1 MRRSWNVSNKRLG
14 KGLKALIQPY
24 SAEKIPEHHGVD
36 KISIRSIK
44 PNPYQP
50 RQKFDKTSLEE
61 LTASIKEKGIL
72 TPITVRK
79 VGNQFILIAG
89 ERRLRAS
96 KKSGLKKIPA
106 YIINVAD
113 DAEMVEMALIENIQR
128 ENLNP
133 IEEAEAYNYLNNRF
147 KLTQRKIAKSV
158 GKKRVTIS
166 NSLRL
171 LTLPREIKESI
182 RNGRLSAGHGRAI
195 LMMKTHNSMIGL
207 WKKIIKGKMSVRAA
221 EDWAKERTLKKLE
234 LKKKVI
240 RKVSPQIKRL
250 EDELISILG
259 TKVRIIYKKG
269 SGSIEVSYFSDDDLE
284 RITEMIRSLE

>member
-1 MRRSWNVSNKRLG
+1 MSNKRLG
-14 KGLKALIQPY
+14 KGLEALIQPY
-24 SAEKIPEHHGVD
+24 SAEKIPDHHGVD

-44 PNPYQP
+44 PNPHQP
-50 RQKFDKTSLEE
+50 RQKFDETSLEE

-72 TPITVRK
+72 TPITVQK
-79 VGNQFILIAG
+79 KGNQFILIAG

-96 KKSGLKKIPA
+96 KKAGLKKIPV
-106 YIINVAD
+106 YIIDVAD
-113 DAEMVEMALIENIQR
+113 DAEMIEMALIENIQR

-133 IEEAEAYNYLNNRF
+133 IEEAEAYIYLNNRF
-147 KLTQRKIAKSV
+147 KLSQEKIAKSV
-158 GKKRVTIS
+158 GKKRATIS

-195 LMMKTHNSMIGL
+195 LMMKTRNSMIGL

-221 EDWAKERTLKKLE
+221 EDWAKEKTSKKLE
-234 LKKKVI
+234 LRKKVI

>member
-1 MRRSWNVSNKRLG
+1 VSNKRLG
-14 KGLKALIQPY
+14 KGLEALIQPY

-36 KISIRSIK
+36 RISIRSIK
-44 PNPYQP
+44 PNPHQP
-50 RQKFDKTSLEE
+50 RQKFDETALEE

-72 TPITVRK
+72 TPITVQK

-96 KKSGLKKIPA
+96 KKAGLKKIPA
-106 YIINVAD
+106 YIIEVAD
-113 DAEMVEMALIENIQR
+113 DAEMIEMALIENIQR

-133 IEEAEAYNYLNNRF
+133 IEEAEAYIYLNNRF
-147 KLTQRKIAKSV
+147 KLSQEKIAKSV
-158 GKKRVTIS
+158 GKKRATIS

-221 EDWAKERTLKKLE
+221 EDWAKEKTSKKLE
-234 LKKKVI
+234 LRKKVI

-250 EDELISILG
+250 ENELISILG
-259 TKVRIIYKKG
+259 TKVRIIYKRG

>member
-1 MRRSWNVSNKRLG
+1 MSNKRLG
-14 KGLKALIQPY
+14 KGLEALIRPR
-24 SAEKIPEHHGVD
+24 SDEKIPESHGVD

-50 RQKFDKTSLEE
+50 RQKFDETSLEE

-72 TPITVRK
+72 TPITVQK

-96 KKSGLKKIPA
+96 KKAGLKKIPV
-106 YIINVAD
+106 YIIDVAN

-133 IEEAEAYNYLNNRF
+133 IEEAEAYIYLNNRF
-147 KLTQRKIAKSV
+147 KFSQEKIAKSV

-221 EDWAKERTLKKLE
+221 EDWAKEKTSKKLE

>member
-1 MRRSWNVSNKRLG
+1 MSNKRLG
-14 KGLKALIQPY
+14 KGLEALIQPY

-36 KISIRSIK
+36 KISIRFIK

-50 RQKFDKTSLEE
+50 RQKFDETSLEE

-72 TPITVRK
+72 TPITVQK

-96 KKSGLKKIPA
+96 KKAGLKKIPV
-106 YIINVAD
+106 YIIDVAD

-133 IEEAEAYNYLNNRF
+133 IEEAEAYIYLNNRF
-147 KLTQRKIAKSV
+147 KLSHEKIAKSV

-221 EDWAKERTLKKLE
+221 EDWSKEKTLKKLE

>member
-1 MRRSWNVSNKRLG
+1 MSNKRLG
-14 KGLKALIQPY
+14 KGLEALIQPY

-44 PNPYQP
+44 PNPHQP
-50 RQKFDKTSLEE
+50 RQKFDETSLEE

-72 TPITVRK
+72 TPITVQK

-96 KKSGLKKIPA
+96 KKAGLKKIPV
-106 YIINVAD
+106 YIIDVAD
-113 DAEMVEMALIENIQR
+113 DAEMIEMALIENIQR

-133 IEEAEAYNYLNNRF
+133 IEEAEAYIYLNNRF
-147 KLTQRKIAKSV
+147 KLSQEKIAKSV

-221 EDWAKERTLKKLE
+221 EDWAKEKTSKKLE
-234 LKKKVI
+234 LKKKI
-240 RKVSPQIKRL
+240 FRKVSPQIKRL

>member
-1 MRRSWNVSNKRLG
+1 MSNKRLG
-14 KGLKALIQPY
+14 KGLEALIQPY
-24 SAEKIPEHHGVD
+24 SAEKIPDHHGVD

-44 PNPYQP
+44 PNPHQP
-50 RQKFDKTSLEE
+50 RQKFDETSLEE

-72 TPITVRK
+72 TPITVQK

-96 KKSGLKKIPA
+96 KKAGLKKIPA
-106 YIINVAD
+106 YIIDVAD
-113 DAEMVEMALIENIQR
+113 DAEMIEMALIENIQR

-133 IEEAEAYNYLNNRF
+133 IEEAEAYIYLNNRF
-147 KLTQRKIAKSV
+147 QLSQEKIAKSV

-182 RNGRLSAGHGRAI
+182 RNGRLSDGHGRAI

-221 EDWAKERTLKKLE
+221 EDWAKEKTSKKLE
-234 LKKKVI
+234 LRKKVI

>member
-1 MRRSWNVSNKRLG
+1 MSNKRLG

-50 RQKFDKTSLEE
+50 RQKFDETSLEE

-106 YIINVAD
+106 YIIDVAD
-113 DAEMVEMALIENIQR
+113 DAEMIEMALIENIQR

-147 KLTQRKIAKSV
+147 KLSQKKIAKSV

-195 LMMKTHNSMIGL
+195 LMMKIHNSMIGL

-259 TKVRIIYKKG
+259 TKVRIIYQKG

>member
-1 MRRSWNVSNKRLG
+1 MSNKRLG
-14 KGLKALIQPY
+14 KGLEALIQPY

-36 KISIRSIK
+36 RISIRSIK
-44 PNPYQP
+44 PNPHQP
-50 RQKFDKTSLEE
+50 RQKFDETSLEE

-72 TPITVRK
+72 TPITVQK

-96 KKSGLKKIPA
+96 KKAGLKKIPV
-106 YIINVAD
+106 YIIDVAD
-113 DAEMVEMALIENIQR
+113 DAEMIEMALIENIQR

-133 IEEAEAYNYLNNRF
+133 IEEAEAYIYLNNRF
-147 KLTQRKIAKSV
+147 KFSQEKIAKSV

-221 EDWAKERTLKKLE
+221 EDWAKEKTLKKLE

>member
-1 MRRSWNVSNKRLG
+1 MG
-14 KGLKALIQPY
+14 KGLEALIQPY
-24 SAEKIPEHHGVD
+24 SAEKIPDHHGVD

-44 PNPYQP
+44 PNPHQP
-50 RQKFDKTSLEE
+50 RQKFDETSLEE

-72 TPITVRK
+72 TPITVQK

-96 KKSGLKKIPA
+96 KKAGLKKIPA
-106 YIINVAD
+106 YIIEVAD
-113 DAEMVEMALIENIQR
+113 DAEMIEMALIENIQR

-133 IEEAEAYNYLNNRF
+133 IEEAEAYIYLNNRF
-147 KLTQRKIAKSV
+147 KLSQEKIAKSV
-158 GKKRVTIS
+158 GKKRATIS

-195 LMMKTHNSMIGL
+195 LMLKTHNLMIGL

-221 EDWAKERTLKKLE
+221 EDWAKEKTSKKLE
-234 LKKKVI
+234 LRKKVI

-250 EDELISILG
+250 ENELISILG

>member
-1 MRRSWNVSNKRLG
+1 MSNKRLG

-50 RQKFDKTSLEE
+50 RQNFDETSLEE

-221 EDWAKERTLKKLE
+221 EDWAKEKTLKKLE

>member
-1 MRRSWNVSNKRLG
+1 VSNKRLG
-14 KGLKALIQPY
+14 KGLEALIQPY

-44 PNPYQP
+44 PNPHQP
-50 RQKFDKTSLEE
+50 RQKFDETSLEE

-72 TPITVRK
+72 TPITVQK

-96 KKSGLKKIPA
+96 KKAGLKKIPV
-106 YIINVAD
+106 YIIDVAD
-113 DAEMVEMALIENIQR
+113 DAEMIEMALIENIQR

-133 IEEAEAYNYLNNRF
+133 IEEAEAYIYLNNRF
-147 KLTQRKIAKSV
+147 KLSQEKIAKSV
-158 GKKRVTIS
+158 GKKRATIS

-221 EDWAKERTLKKLE
+221 EDWAKEKTLKKLE

>member
-1 MRRSWNVSNKRLG
+1 MSNKRLG

-50 RQKFDKTSLEE
+50 RQKFDETSLEE

-106 YIINVAD
+106 YIIDVAD

-147 KLTQRKIAKSV
+147 KLSQKKIAKSV

-195 LMMKTHNSMIGL
+195 LMMKIHNSMIGL

-259 TKVRIIYKKG
+259 TKVRIIYQKG

>member
-1 MRRSWNVSNKRLG
+1 MSNKRLG
-14 KGLKALIQPY
+14 KGLEALIRPR
-24 SAEKIPEHHGVD
+24 SDEKIPESHGVD
-36 KISIRSIK
+36 RISIRSIK
-44 PNPYQP
+44 PNPHQP
-50 RQKFDKTSLEE
+50 RQKFDETSLEE

-72 TPITVRK
+72 TPITVQK

-96 KKSGLKKIPA
+96 KKAGLKKIPV
-106 YIINVAD
+106 YIIDVAN

-133 IEEAEAYNYLNNRF
+133 IEEAEAYIYLNNRF
-147 KLTQRKIAKSV
+147 KFSQEKIAKSV

-221 EDWAKERTLKKLE
+221 EDWAKEKTLKKLE

>member
-1 MRRSWNVSNKRLG
+1 MSNKRLG
-14 KGLKALIQPY
+14 KGLEALIQPY

-50 RQKFDKTSLEE
+50 RQNFDETSLEE

-113 DAEMVEMALIENIQR
+113 DAEMIEMALIENIQR

-147 KLTQRKIAKSV
+147 KLSQEKIAKSV
-158 GKKRVTIS
+158 GKKRATIS

>member
-1 MRRSWNVSNKRLG
+1 MSNKRLG
-14 KGLKALIQPY
+14 KGLEALIRPR
-24 SAEKIPEHHGVD
+24 SDEKIPESHGVD
-36 KISIRSIK
+36 RISIRSIK
-44 PNPYQP
+44 PNPHQP
-50 RQKFDKTSLEE
+50 RQKFDETSLDE

-72 TPITVRK
+72 TPITVQK

-96 KKSGLKKIPA
+96 KKAGLKKIPV
-106 YIINVAD
+106 YIIDVAD
-113 DAEMVEMALIENIQR
+113 DAEMIEMALIENIQR

-133 IEEAEAYNYLNNRF
+133 IEEAEAYIYLNNRF
-147 KLTQRKIAKSV
+147 KFSQEKIAKSV

-221 EDWAKERTLKKLE
+221 EDWSKEKTLKKLE

>member
-1 MRRSWNVSNKRLG
+1 MSNKRLG
-14 KGLKALIQPY
+14 KGLEALIQPY

-50 RQKFDKTSLEE
+50 RQKFDETSLEE

-106 YIINVAD
+106 YIIDVAD
-113 DAEMVEMALIENIQR
+113 DAEMIEMALIENIQR

-195 LMMKTHNSMIGL
+195 LMMKIHNSMIGL

-259 TKVRIIYKKG
+259 TKVRIIYQKG

>member
-1 MRRSWNVSNKRLG
+1 MSNKRLG
-14 KGLKALIQPY
+14 KGLEALIQPY

-50 RQKFDKTSLEE
+50 RQKFDETSLEE

-72 TPITVRK
+72 TPITVQK

-96 KKSGLKKIPA
+96 KKAGLKKIPV
-106 YIINVAD
+106 YIIDVAD

-133 IEEAEAYNYLNNRF
+133 IEEAEAYIYLNNRF
-147 KLTQRKIAKSV
+147 KLSHEKIAKSV

>member
-1 MRRSWNVSNKRLG
+1 MSNKRLG
-14 KGLKALIQPY
+14 KGLEALIQPY

-50 RQKFDKTSLEE
+50 RQNFDETSLEE

-259 TKVRIIYKKG
+259 TKVRIIYQKG

>member
-1 MRRSWNVSNKRLG
+1 MSNKRLG

-147 KLTQRKIAKSV
+147 NLSQKKIAKSV

-195 LMMKTHNSMIGL
+195 LMMKIHNSMIGL

-269 SGSIEVSYFSDDDLE
+269 SGSIKVSYFSDDDLE

>member
-1 MRRSWNVSNKRLG
+1 VSNKRLG

-221 EDWAKERTLKKLE
+221 EDWAKEKTLKKLE

>member
-1 MRRSWNVSNKRLG
+1 MSNKRLG
-14 KGLKALIQPY
+14 KGLEALIRPRND
-24 SAEKIPEHHGVD
+24 EKIPESHGVD
-36 KISIRSIK
+36 RISIRSIK
-44 PNPYQP
+44 PNPHQP
-50 RQKFDKTSLEE
+50 RQKFDETSLEE

-72 TPITVRK
+72 TPITVQK

-96 KKSGLKKIPA
+96 KKAGLKKIPV
-106 YIINVAD
+106 YIIDVAN

-133 IEEAEAYNYLNNRF
+133 IEEAEAYIYLNNRF
-147 KLTQRKIAKSV
+147 KFSQEKIAKSV

-221 EDWAKERTLKKLE
+221 EDWSKEKTLKKLE

>member
-1 MRRSWNVSNKRLG
+1 MSNKRLG
-14 KGLKALIQPY
+14 KGLEALIRPR
-24 SAEKIPEHHGVD
+24 SDEKIPESHGVD
-36 KISIRSIK
+36 RISIRSIK
-44 PNPYQP
+44 PNPHQP
-50 RQKFDKTSLEE
+50 RQKFDETSLEE

-72 TPITVRK
+72 TPITVQK

-96 KKSGLKKIPA
+96 KKAGLKKIPV
-106 YIINVAD
+106 YIIDVAN

-133 IEEAEAYNYLNNRF
+133 IEEAEAYIYLNNRF
-147 KLTQRKIAKSV
+147 KLSQEKIAKSV

-221 EDWAKERTLKKLE
+221 EDWSKEKTLKKLE

>member
-1 MRRSWNVSNKRLG
+1 VSNKRLG
-14 KGLKALIQPY
+14 KGLEALIQPY
-24 SAEKIPEHHGVD
+24 SAEKIPDHYGVD

-44 PNPYQP
+44 PNPHQP
-50 RQKFDKTSLEE
+50 RQKFDETSLEE

-72 TPITVRK
+72 TPITVQK
-79 VGNQFILIAG
+79 AGNQFILIAG

-96 KKSGLKKIPA
+96 KKAGLKKIPV
-106 YIINVAD
+106 YIIDVAD
-113 DAEMVEMALIENIQR
+113 DAEMIEMALIENIQR

-133 IEEAEAYNYLNNRF
+133 IEEAEAYIYLNNRF
-147 KLTQRKIAKSV
+147 KLSQEKIAKSV
-158 GKKRVTIS
+158 GKKRATIS

-221 EDWAKERTLKKLE
+221 EDWAKEKTSKKLE
-234 LKKKVI
+234 LRKKVI

>member
-1 MRRSWNVSNKRLG
+1 MSNKRLG
-14 KGLKALIQPY
+14 KGLEALIRPR
-24 SAEKIPEHHGVD
+24 SDEKIPESHGVD

-44 PNPYQP
+44 PNPHQP
-50 RQKFDKTSLEE
+50 RQKFDETSLDE

-72 TPITVRK
+72 TPITVQK

-96 KKSGLKKIPA
+96 KKAGLKKIPV
-106 YIINVAD
+106 YIIDVAN

-133 IEEAEAYNYLNNRF
+133 IEEAEAYIYLNNRF
-147 KLTQRKIAKSV
+147 KFSQEKIAKSV

-221 EDWAKERTLKKLE
+221 EDWAKEKTLKKLE

>member
-1 MRRSWNVSNKRLG
+1 MSNKRLG

-50 RQKFDKTSLEE
+50 RQKFDETSLEE

>member
-1 MRRSWNVSNKRLG
+1 MSNKRLG

-50 RQKFDKTSLEE
+50 RQKFDETSLEE

-106 YIINVAD
+106 YIIDVAD

>member
-1 MRRSWNVSNKRLG
+1 MSNKRLG

>member
-1 MRRSWNVSNKRLG
+1 MG
-14 KGLKALIQPY
+14 KGLEALIQPY

-106 YIINVAD
+106 YIIDVAD
-113 DAEMVEMALIENIQR
+113 DAEMIEMALIENIQR

-195 LMMKTHNSMIGL
+195 LMMKIHNSMIGL

-259 TKVRIIYKKG
+259 TKVRIIYQKG

>member
-1 MRRSWNVSNKRLG
+1 MSNKRLG
-14 KGLKALIQPY
+14 KGLEALIQPY
-24 SAEKIPEHHGVD
+24 SAEKIPDHHGVD

-44 PNPYQP
+44 PNPHQP
-50 RQKFDKTSLEE
+50 RQKFDETSLEE

-72 TPITVRK
+72 TPITVQK

-96 KKSGLKKIPA
+96 KKAGLKKIPV
-106 YIINVAD
+106 YIIDVAN

-133 IEEAEAYNYLNNRF
+133 IEEAEAYIYLNNRF
-147 KLTQRKIAKSV
+147 KFSQEKIAKSV

-221 EDWAKERTLKKLE
+221 EDWAKEKTLKKLE

>member
-1 MRRSWNVSNKRLG
+1 MSNKRLG
-14 KGLKALIQPY
+14 KGLEALIRPR
-24 SAEKIPEHHGVD
+24 SDEKIPESHGVD
-36 KISIRSIK
+36 RISIRSIK
-44 PNPYQP
+44 PNPHQP
-50 RQKFDKTSLEE
+50 RQKFDETSLEE

-72 TPITVRK
+72 TPITVQK

-96 KKSGLKKIPA
+96 KKAGLKKIPV
-106 YIINVAD
+106 YIIDVAD
-113 DAEMVEMALIENIQR
+113 DAEMIEMALIENIQR

-133 IEEAEAYNYLNNRF
+133 IEEAEAYIYLNNRF
-147 KLTQRKIAKSV
+147 KFSQEKIAKSV

-221 EDWAKERTLKKLE
+221 EDWSKEKTLKKLE

>member
-1 MRRSWNVSNKRLG
+1 MSNKRLG
-14 KGLKALIQPY
+14 KGLEALIQPY
-24 SAEKIPEHHGVD
+24 SAEKIPDHHGVD

-44 PNPYQP
+44 PNPHQP
-50 RQKFDKTSLEE
+50 RQKFDETSLEE

-72 TPITVRK
+72 TPITVQK
-79 VGNQFILIAG
+79 EGNQFILIAG

-96 KKSGLKKIPA
+96 KKAGLKKIPV
-106 YIINVAD
+106 YIIDVAD
-113 DAEMVEMALIENIQR
+113 DAEMIEMALIENIQR

-133 IEEAEAYNYLNNRF
+133 IEEAEAYIYLNNRF
-147 KLTQRKIAKSV
+147 KLSQEKIAKSV
-158 GKKRVTIS
+158 GKKRATIS

-207 WKKIIKGKMSVRAA
+207 WKKIIKVKMSVRAA
-221 EDWAKERTLKKLE
+221 EDWAKEKNSKKLE
-234 LKKKVI
+234 LKKKII

-269 SGSIEVSYFSDDDLE
+269 NGSIEISYFSDDDLE

>member
-1 MRRSWNVSNKRLG
+1 MSNKRLG
-14 KGLKALIQPY
+14 KGLEALIRPR
-24 SAEKIPEHHGVD
+24 SDEKIPESHGVD
-36 KISIRSIK
+36 RISIRSIK
-44 PNPYQP
+44 PNPHQP
-50 RQKFDKTSLEE
+50 RQKFDETSLEE

-72 TPITVRK
+72 TPITVQK

-96 KKSGLKKIPA
+96 KKAGLKKIPV
-106 YIINVAD
+106 YIIDVAD
-113 DAEMVEMALIENIQR
+113 DAEMIEMALIENIQR

-133 IEEAEAYNYLNNRF
+133 IEEAEAYIYLNNRF
-147 KLTQRKIAKSV
+147 KLSQEKIAKSV

-195 LMMKTHNSMIGL
+195 LMMKIHNSMIGL

-221 EDWAKERTLKKLE
+221 EDWAKEKTSKKLE

>member
-1 MRRSWNVSNKRLG
+1 MSNKRLG
-14 KGLKALIQPY
+14 KGLEALIQPY

-50 RQKFDKTSLEE
+50 RQKFDETSLEE

-72 TPITVRK
+72 TPITVQK

-96 KKSGLKKIPA
+96 KKAGLKKIPV
-106 YIINVAD
+106 YIIDVAD

-133 IEEAEAYNYLNNRF
+133 IEEAEAYIYLNNRF
-147 KLTQRKIAKSV
+147 KLSQKKIAKSV

-221 EDWAKERTLKKLE
+221 EDWAKEKTLKKLE

>member
-1 MRRSWNVSNKRLG
+1 MG

-50 RQKFDKTSLEE
+50 RQNFDETSLEE

-113 DAEMVEMALIENIQR
+113 DAEMIEMALIENIQR

-221 EDWAKERTLKKLE
+221 EDWAKEKTLKKLE

>member
-1 MRRSWNVSNKRLG
+1 MSNKRLG
-14 KGLKALIQPY
+14 KGLEALIRPR
-24 SAEKIPEHHGVD
+24 SDEKIPESHGVD

-44 PNPYQP
+44 PNPHQP
-50 RQKFDKTSLEE
+50 RQKFDETSLDE

-72 TPITVRK
+72 TPITVQK

-96 KKSGLKKIPA
+96 KKAGLKKIPV
-106 YIINVAD
+106 YIIDVAN

-133 IEEAEAYNYLNNRF
+133 IEEAEAYIYLNNRF
-147 KLTQRKIAKSV
+147 KLSQEKIAKSV
-158 GKKRVTIS
+158 GKKRATIS

-221 EDWAKERTLKKLE
+221 EDWAKEKTSKKLE
-234 LKKKVI
+234 LRKKVI

>member
-1 MRRSWNVSNKRLG
+1 MSNKRLG
-14 KGLKALIQPY
+14 KGLEALIRPR
-24 SAEKIPEHHGVD
+24 SDEKIPESHGVD
-36 KISIRSIK
+36 RISIRCIK
-44 PNPYQP
+44 PNPHQP
-50 RQKFDKTSLEE
+50 RQKFDETSLDE

-72 TPITVRK
+72 TPITVQK

-96 KKSGLKKIPA
+96 KKAGLKKIPV
-106 YIINVAD
+106 YIIDVAD
-113 DAEMVEMALIENIQR
+113 DAEMIEMALIENIQR

-133 IEEAEAYNYLNNRF
+133 IEEAEAYIYLNNRF
-147 KLTQRKIAKSV
+147 KFSQEKIAKSV

-221 EDWAKERTLKKLE
+221 EDWSKEKTLKKLE

>member
-1 MRRSWNVSNKRLG
+1 MSNKRLG
-14 KGLKALIQPY
+14 KGLEALIQPY

-44 PNPYQP
+44 PNPHQP
-50 RQKFDKTSLEE
+50 RQKFDETSLGE

-72 TPITVRK
+72 TPITVQK

-96 KKSGLKKIPA
+96 KKAGLKKIPV
-106 YIINVAD
+106 YIIDVAD
-113 DAEMVEMALIENIQR
+113 DAEMIEMALIENIQR

-133 IEEAEAYNYLNNRF
+133 IEEAEAYIYLNNRF
-147 KLTQRKIAKSV
+147 KFSQEKIAKSV

-221 EDWAKERTLKKLE
+221 EDWAKEKTSKKLE
-234 LKKKVI
+234 LKKKII

>member
-1 MRRSWNVSNKRLG
+1 MSNKRLG
-14 KGLKALIQPY
+14 KGLEALIQPY

-147 KLTQRKIAKSV
+147 NLSQKKIAKSV

-259 TKVRIIYKKG
+259 TKVRIIYQKG

>member
-1 MRRSWNVSNKRLG
+1 MSNKRLG
-14 KGLKALIQPY
+14 KGLEALIRPR
-24 SAEKIPEHHGVD
+24 SDEKIPESHGVD
-36 KISIRSIK
+36 RISIRSIK
-44 PNPYQP
+44 PNPHQP
-50 RQKFDKTSLEE
+50 RQKFDETSLDE

-72 TPITVRK
+72 TPITVQK

-96 KKSGLKKIPA
+96 KKAGLKKIPV
-106 YIINVAD
+106 YIIDVAN

-133 IEEAEAYNYLNNRF
+133 IEEAEAYIYLNNRF
-147 KLTQRKIAKSV
+147 KLSHEKIAKSV

-221 EDWAKERTLKKLE
+221 EDWAKEKTSKKLE
-234 LKKKVI
+234 LRKKVI